1 MPYTPS
7 GEELLRVQEGAMHVV
22 IRQYQVAPDAVE
34 VVTRRIRAGFAPYIS
49 AVMPGFV
56 EYSWIDA
63 GDGVLIS
70 ISIFA
75 EETSARA
82 SSQVA
87 AAYIREHLARE
98 LPHAPVVQAGEVLVR
113 VVGAAGQDSA

>member
-1 MPYTPS
+1 
-7 GEELLRVQEGAMHVV
+7 MHVV

-34 VVTRRIRAGFAPYIS
+34 VVTRRIRTGFAPYIS

-56 EYSWIDA
+56 EYYWINA

-70 ISIFA
+70 LSIFA

-98 LPHAPVVQAGEVLVR
+98 LPDAPIVQAGEVLVR
-113 VVGAAGQDSA
+113 VVGASGQDSS